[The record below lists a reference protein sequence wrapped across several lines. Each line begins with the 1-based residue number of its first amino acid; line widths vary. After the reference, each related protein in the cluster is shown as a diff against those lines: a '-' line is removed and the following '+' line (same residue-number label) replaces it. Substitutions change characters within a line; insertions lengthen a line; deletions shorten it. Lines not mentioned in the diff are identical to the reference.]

1 MKIFAWKSEE
11 KYFIDDDGQV
21 LLTEKPVF
29 SFEYDTL
36 FYSNT
41 LSRKNETI
49 PLSDSEK
56 TEIDNFITQ
65 YKLTNIKAFCAD
77 DNGNYLGYVD
87 YVEGVNNKVPYPPPD
102 NTFIWSFGKNIWQ
115 KKYFYNSTGHQTTE
129 ENAVGFTTKVP
140 PSDGHIFSVE
150 TDSWVLNDVAT
161 YDRKFIT
168 KIKTVGSLMYYMDFV
183 YGNQNHIKEII
194 SFIKENATTNNKT
207 DLIEV
212 CNSFVTI
219 VDNCDTAK
227 DKKELEKQFNEVL
240 MLINQK
246 VMTDNSEPVFLQT
259 DTWKSIDKL

>member
-49 PLSDSEK
+49 PLSDTEK

-65 YKLTNIKAFCAD
+65 YKLTNIKAFCVD

-115 KKYFYNSTGHQTTE
+115 KKYFYNSTGNQITE
-129 ENAVGFTTKVP
+129 EYSIGFTTKVP
-140 PSDGHIFSVE
+140 PSDMHTFSVE
-150 TDSWVLNDVAT
+150 SESWIMNDVAT
-161 YDRKFIT
+161 YEKKFMT
-168 KIKTVGSLMYYMDFV
+168 KIKSVGALLYYMDFT
-183 YGNQNHIKEII
+183 YRNQNHINEII
-194 SFIKENATTNNKT
+194 SFIKQKAINDNKS
-207 DLIEV
+207 DLEQLCDWTIEIIEK
-212 CNSFVTI
+212 CE
-219 VDNCDTAK
+219 TAK
-227 DKKELEKQFNEVL
+227 DKRELEQQLNESL

-246 VMTDNSEPVFLQT
+246 VMIDINEPVYLQT
-259 DTWKSIDKL
+259 DTWNSIDKL